1 MENRKELS
9 EKSKKLIA
17 MQFKSDIL
25 NTSTRYYKK
34 EKIFP
39 ITPKPNE
46 LRLKMEE
53 FTPKYK
59 EIKPSEMHFNNLM
72 SDIQKH
78 DSLIMKQLK
87 ITPIKKNP
95 QLEAYRQ
102 RAKIIR
108 EHCYDE
114 RGNFSAKKM
123 RLLDFYGIE
132 SINNRA
138 YNQSNSKS
146 IRETRKQNRSFFI
159 HKIPKNLD
167 FYSDNNEDHN
177 LYDLNSDKYSN
188 TNYNDDNNGEIYL
201 NYNDDN
207 YNKIS
212 RNRNTNNLVYC
223 SSGISNKELNSVNNN
238 YKNSEKMDY
247 PRIKT
252 DINFITDVNVNKSTN
267 NNLNVIKYPRDKSN
281 KEKINQ
287 KKNSHPKELNKVL
300 YKQANKPG
308 KSNKKNKSERVN
320 EEKEYYNIE
329 IKNLEPLKIRDH
341 LNDEKKIKE
350 IFHKNGLDIYD
361 FNHND
366 MNFLS
371 KEKKMEAKLNK
382 NKKDENFDK
391 NYRKTIRE
399 LSKINIV
406 IHKKE
411 ILNKKGL
418 GNKVVHKKRRGTPG
432 AVLFKNKEL
441 KDENT
446 KLNTGFGFKRD
457 KNIQPQDNNNYKNNY
472 NYKMTYFNHNKK

>member
-25 NTSTRYYKK
+25 NTSTGYYKK

-39 ITPKPNE
+39 ITQKPNE
-46 LRLKMEE
+46 LRPQIEE

-78 DSLIMKQLK
+78 DSIIMKQLK

-102 RAKIIR
+102 RARIIR
-108 EHCYDE
+108 DHCYDE

-123 RLLDFYGIE
+123 LLLDFYGIE
-132 SINNRA
+132 SINNRT

-146 IRETRKQNRSFFI
+146 IKETRKQNRSFFI

-167 FYSDNNEDHN
+167 FYSDNSEDNN
-177 LYDLNSDKYSN
+177 LYGLNSDKYSN
-188 TNYNDDNNGEIYL
+188 RNYNDDNNGEIYL
-201 NYNDDN
+201 NYNDDKF
-207 YNKIS
+207 NKIS
-212 RNRNTNNLVYC
+212 RNRNTNNLVY
-223 SSGISNKELNSVNNN
+223 SSYGISNKEVNSVNNN
-238 YKNSEKMDY
+238 YKNREKMDY

-252 DINFITDVNVNKSTN
+252 DINFTVVNTNKTINS
-267 NNLNVIKYPRDKSN
+267 NLNVIKYPREKTN
-281 KEKINQ
+281 KEKIAQ
-287 KKNSHPKELNKVL
+287 KKYFHPKELNKVL
-300 YKQANKPG
+300 YRQANKLG
-308 KSNKKNKSERVN
+308 KIKRINKNERGN

-329 IKNLEPLKIRDH
+329 IKNLEPLKIRDY

-350 IFHKNGLDIYD
+350 IFHKNGLYIYD
-361 FNHND
+361 FNHNG
-366 MNFLS
+366 MNFLYN
-371 KEKKMEAKLNK
+371 EKKMEAKLSK

-391 NYRKTIRE
+391 NYRKVIRE

-418 GNKVVHKKRRGTPG
+418 GNKVVRKKRKGTPG

-446 KLNTGFGFKRD
+446 KLNTGFGFNRD

-472 NYKMTYFNHNKK
+472 NYKMKYFNHNKK